1 MGFEIEVKGAA
12 AVVEAMFRLDK
23 ELWRELQKDVRK
35 AGQTIS
41 TEAAQNM
48 PARPLRNWGKWIEY
62 SGRDKTLW
70 YEMPAAGRFTS
81 SFRSKSTRGFRQV
94 FTTVGPAKGNAAG
107 AIFLLAGSVTGTKS
121 KHPQG
126 RKRSENFKAALNN
139 RYRTSP
145 GARGNG
151 TWPRVLGP
159 LYYKHRAKVSREIG
173 QAVERATSKFNK
185 G

>member
-1 MGFEIEVKGAA
+1 MAFEIEVKGAA

-35 AGQTIS
+35 AGQ
-41 TEAAQNM
+41 EAAMEAGQNM
-48 PARPLRNWGKWIEY
+48 PSKPLSNWGKWIEF
-62 SGRDKTLW
+62 SGRGKSLW
-70 YEMPAAGRFTS
+70 YEMPGAGKFTS
-81 SFRSKSTRGFRQV
+81 SFRSKSTSGFRQV
-94 FTTVGPAKGNAAG
+94 YSVVGPSKGNAAG
-107 AIFLLAGSVTGTKS
+107 AIFLLAGSVDRTAS

-126 RKRSENFKAALNN
+126 AARSRRFKAALNS
-139 RYRTSP
+139 RHGGSP

-159 LYYKHRAKVSREIG
+159 LYYKHRDKIGKEIG
-173 QAVERATSKFNK
+173 QAVERATTRFNK

>member
-1 MGFEIEVKGAA
+1 MEVEVRGAA
-12 AVVEAMFRLDK
+12 AVVEAIFRLDK

-48 PARPLRNWGKWIEY
+48 PAQPLRNWGKWIEF
-62 SGRDKTLW
+62 SGRDKSLW
-70 YEMPAAGRFTS
+70 YEMPAAGRFSTS
-81 SFRSKSTRGFRQV
+81 FKSRSTRGFRQV
-94 FTTVGPAKGNAAG
+94 SATVGPAKGNAAG
-107 AIFLLAGSVTGTKS
+107 AIFLLAGSVDGTKS

-126 RKRSENFKAALNN
+126 AQRSARFKRALNN
-139 RYRTSP
+139 RYGGSP